1 MNAFAKAMFEQLR
14 HPDREVQFHMR
25 VVDGPE
31 MDCSCRDF
39 LHLRPEEQALIR
51 NCLGDRQELRVLDIA
66 CGIGRHSAFVHSLSP
81 HAAITLVE
89 TNRQLREY
97 CLARLPDAIGYGG
110 FDDVPAHSHFDI
122 AFLMGNGLG
131 VFGDEAAT
139 RHQLQRVLSLL
150 RIDGEPMAVRAAPA
164 LEEAGA
170 LEVVCVGGDLEALRA
185 LGLVALDDAYPD
197 AGPLGGALE
206 GMAWAH
212 EQVTVITPCDPGCS
226 SARPSPNSSTRS
238 CPPMLAAVPVVDG
251 QWRPL
256 PIALRAAASPVLSE
270 AFAEGE
276 RAVHRAIE
284 RLPFVALD
292 VGPLTDAD
300 TPEDL
305 PDRR

>member
-150 RIDGEPMAVRAAPA
+150 GEGGSVLIESGNFAPGSFHTARHEIEYGGSMDGPFTWGYATREWLQSELAT
-164 LEEAGA
+164 AGFEIVS
-170 LEVVCVGGDLEALRA
+170 LTLSSVGG
-185 LGLVALDDAYPD
+185 
-197 AGPLGGALE
+197 
-206 GMAWAH
+206 
-212 EQVTVITPCDPGCS
+212 
-226 SARPSPNSSTRS
+226 
-238 CPPMLAAVPVVDG
+238 
-251 QWRPL
+251 
-256 PIALRAAASPVLSE
+256 
-270 AFAEGE
+270 
-276 RAVHRAIE
+276 
-284 RLPFVALD
+284 PFFICQAKKCA
-292 VGPLTDAD
+292 T
-300 TPEDL
+300 
-305 PDRR
+305 